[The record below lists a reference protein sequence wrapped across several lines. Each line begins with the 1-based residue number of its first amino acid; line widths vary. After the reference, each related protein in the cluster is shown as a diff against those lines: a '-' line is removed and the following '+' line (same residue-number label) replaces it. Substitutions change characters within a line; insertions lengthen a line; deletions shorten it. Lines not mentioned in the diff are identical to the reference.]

1 VTDFTNQYSAVLAD
15 LEERKAALRSRLES
29 LDATIAGLRALTDLP
44 SATDS
49 PVLDSPVNR
58 VPVREHF
65 TYTAPVENRP
75 VRQAPQQPAYP
86 PRQATYQR
94 NQLQTQS
101 DPAQERTDELT
112 RQLPLQGPSASPE
125 RRRATGLNVYV
136 NQNSE
141 WAARQ
146 MVAASSPRSIFR
158 QPTGHRCP
166 KCGSQ
171 DTRVSTTR
179 GLSDIFM
186 FLFEYSVG
194 RCRNCDTRFRI
205 WQAREEDPTD
215 DDLTEAAAAAE

>member
-1 VTDFTNQYSAVLAD
+1 VTDFTDQYAGVLAD
-15 LEERKAALRSRLES
+15 LEERKAALKSRLDS
-29 LDATIAGLRALTDLP
+29 LDATIAGLRALSELPPVTD
-44 SATDS
+44 A
-49 PVLDSPVNR
+49 PVIESPVNR
-58 VPVREHF
+58 VPVREQF
-65 TYTAPVENRP
+65 TYRAPLENRAPVENS
-75 VRQAPQQPAYP
+75 VGVQAPQSPV
-86 PRQATYQR
+86 YQR
-94 NQLQTQS
+94 NQLQTRPL
-101 DPAQERTDELT
+101 PAQDRSDELAH
-112 RQLPLQGPSASPE
+112 LMPLQGPSASPE

-146 MVAASSPRSIFR
+146 MVAPSSPRSVFR
-158 QPTGHRCP
+158 QATGHRCP

-205 WQAREEDPTD
+205 WQAREEDPAD
-215 DDLTEAAAAAE
+215 DEFSEAAAATE